1 MPPVVLIEFSAHVR
15 FSSVRA
21 SHTKDFLNSA
31 QNKNNSGVDMAINTH
46 TDHQLMTDIA
56 RELAAQRQLD
66 SAQMAPD
73 ILASW
78 QRSASAGLDTRAE
91 VDSATLSMARLRE
104 LQQHNRLLLDS
115 AAPEIERLTRQFSGE
130 RVLVMLADA
139 NARLLSVEGDRQALD
154 RAQRYALNPGVCWS
168 EQNRG
173 TNALGTAL
181 VSGNLTRIDGAEHFL
196 DRLTHFS
203 CTSAPL
209 RDAAGNCLGVLDITC
224 EKQPGQPSPE
234 LVQMTALTI
243 ENRLFVSSM
252 QDHTVIALH
261 SRLPF
266 LDSLWQGLLAVD
278 LQGEVVAANEQAC
291 QLLGA
296 RLEQLRGRS
305 LEAVV
310 GKDWDS
316 LQTRLLKDRTLSL
329 QSRQGELFCA
339 LVHLPVRPLSISR
352 PQPQASVKPETHD
365 FAHIAGAHPR
375 LARSLTMALRGMEH
389 DIPVLLRGETGTGK
403 EVAARAL
410 HQAGSRA
417 DKPFIA
423 VNCAAIPEGL
433 IESELFGYREGAF
446 TGSRR
451 GGMVGRFQQAD
462 GGTLFL
468 DEIGDMPL
476 ALQARLL
483 RVLQE
488 RRVAP
493 LGGGDEVE
501 INIRLVCATHRDL
514 RAQVTAGDFREDLF
528 YRLNGVGVQLPG
540 LRERADLDSFIPQL
554 LDKLSGGAVMLS
566 PVLLERLLNYRW
578 PGNIRQLETVLRTA
592 LIFMEPGDTEITEDH
607 LTDDFLEELDQLV
620 LAPPVEGT
628 LKQHEQQAIQAA
640 LEANGGNMAATARAL
655 GISRATLYRRLQSEQ
670 GR

>member
-1 MPPVVLIEFSAHVR
+1 MPPVALLECRVIVFTT
-15 FSSVRA
+15 
-21 SHTKDFLNSA
+21 HTF
-31 QNKNNSGVDMAINTH
+31 QNKNNSGVHMAIKTETN
-46 TDHQLMTDIA
+46 QLLMTDVT
-56 RELAAQRQLD
+56 RELVAQRQLD
-66 SAQMAPD
+66 GGQLAPE
-73 ILASW
+73 IIASW
-78 QRSASAGLDTRAE
+78 QRSASAGLDNRAD
-91 VDSATLSMARLRE
+91 VDCGPPSLAHLRE
-104 LQQHNRLLLDS
+104 LKHQNRLLLDS
-115 AAPEIERLTRQFSGE
+115 AAPELDRLARQFSGE
-130 RVLVMLADA
+130 RVMIMLADGD
-139 NARLLSVEGDRQALD
+139 ARLLSVEGDRRALD
-154 RAQRYALNPGVCWS
+154 QAQRYAINPGICWS
-168 EQNRG
+168 EQSRG

-196 DRLTHFS
+196 DHLNHFS

-209 RDAAGNCLGVLDITC
+209 RDASGNCIGVLDITRAQ
-224 EKQPGQPSPE
+224 QPGNPGAE
-234 LVQMTALTI
+234 LVQMTAQTI
-243 ENRLFVSSM
+243 ENRLFVNSVPEHS
-252 QDHTVIALH
+252 VIAIH
-261 SRLPF
+261 SRLPYV
-266 LDSLWQGLLAVD
+266 DSLWRGLLAID
-278 LQGEVVAANEQAC
+278 SEGQLVAANEQAC

-296 RLEQLRGRS
+296 EMSALVGSELPQLLGTSWPVLQNRLLKARTI
-305 LEAVV
+305 
-310 GKDWDS
+310 S
-316 LQTRLLKDRTLSL
+316 LQTRL
-329 QSRQGELFCA
+329 GELFCA
-339 LVHLPVRPLSISR
+339 LVQLPARPLSL
-352 PQPQASVKPETHD
+352 PTTPVEKAVPAPDASEALDTV
-365 FAHIAGAHPR
+365 AGNQPR
-375 LARSLTMALRGMEH
+375 LRRSLTMALRGLEH

-501 INIRLVCATHRDL
+501 IDIRLLCATHRDL
-514 RAQVTAGDFREDLF
+514 RTQVQAGEFREDLF
-528 YRLNGVGVQLPG
+528 YRLNGVGVQLPA
-540 LRERADLDSFIPQL
+540 LRERVDMAEFIPQL
-554 LDKLSGGAVMLS
+554 LLELTEQ
-566 PVLLERLLNYRW
+566 PVTIAPDLLQRLLNYRW

-592 LIFMEPGDTEITEDH
+592 VIFMEPGETEISEDH
-607 LTDDFLEELDQLV
+607 LTDDFLNELDQLI
-620 LAPPVEGT
+620 LEPPVEGT
-628 LKQHEQQAIQAA
+628 LKQHEQQAIQLA

-655 GISRATLYRRLQSEQ
+655 GISRATLYRRLQAPDAQ
-670 GR
+670 